1 MARTERLFL
10 AVLLTIPLQLNKFFP
25 LPFSYVLG
33 IPIDYRIPS
42 IYLSDILIVLFL
54 LSSISS
60 LKKIKDF
67 CSDKKWYL
75 LVVVTFLTY
84 LTLCTF
90 FIKESK
96 EATLFFLI
104 KLVELVAFS
113 VPAAYYLSQKKVF
126 TLALRVFK
134 FTLTWQSLVVVY
146 QFITQRSLGLWFL
159 GERSFDT
166 TTTGIAH
173 IEIFQNQFLRPY
185 GTFPHPNV
193 MGAFSLVL
201 LIILAGSLKNSDLY
215 PLPKKTIIPH
225 ALAAISIVA
234 SFSKTALIMLFVSPV
249 VIVKKRTHLVVAAL
263 TIIILVLIYVFA
275 LLPRSINAIAERILL
290 SQAALLVASQNIIL
304 GVGSNN
310 FILAISKL
318 NLQSVSEVRLLQ
330 PVHNVFLLILAENG
344 LLGLLLFSLVL
355 LTVSK
360 FTKDKARLFL
370 FFVVL
375 VYLSIDHFMWTLQ
388 QGQLILWLSVSYIL
402 SSQKNSSS

>member
-1 MARTERLFL
+1 MSKAERLFL
-10 AVLLTIPLQLNKFFP
+10 AVLLTIPLQLNKFLP

-67 CSDKKWYL
+67 CANKKWYL
-75 LVVVTFLTY
+75 LSTSAFLTY
-84 LTLCTF
+84 LALSAF

-96 EATLFFLI
+96 EATLFFWA
-104 KLVELVAFS
+104 KLVELTAFS
-113 VPAAYYLSQKKVF
+113 IPAAYYLSQKKVF
-126 TLALRVFK
+126 ALTLRVFK

-146 QFITQRSLGLWFL
+146 QFITQKSLGLWFL

-193 MGAFSLVL
+193 MGAFNLVL
-201 LIILAGSLKNSDLY
+201 LIILAGSLKNSDLSSR
-215 PLPKKTIIPH
+215 PKKAIIPY
-225 ALAAISIVA
+225 ALAIISIVA
-234 SFSKTALIMLFVSPV
+234 SFSKTALVMLFVSPV
-249 VIVKKRTHLVVAAL
+249 VIVKKRTHLVVATL
-263 TIIILVLIYVFA
+263 IVIILILIYVSA
-275 LLPRSINAIAERILL
+275 LLPRSIDTIAERILL

-360 FTKDKARLFL
+360 FTKDKTRLSL

-402 SSQKNSSS
+402 SSQKKTST